1 VVGYNLRIAS
11 STNIF
16 PFHALDL
23 SAFCNKQCEPSVA
36 SFLPLIASSTLGIC
50 LLEAAHSLLAVES
63 YYRMPM
69 ILFLTYLSGM
79 ECNTCLRS
87 LFFSILINGYNNEH
101 SRSLIAW
108 SSTREHSKFK

>member
-1 VVGYNLRIAS
+1 MLSIYQLSV
-11 STNIF
+11 TNNVSHLLLLF
-16 PFHALDL
+16 
-23 SAFCNKQCEPSVA
+23 
-36 SFLPLIASSTLGIC
+36 ASSTLGIC